1 MININ
6 KYYLIHGERRNIG
19 PPKHQILNK
28 TTIPIIIRDSLI
40 ERVRLSNKVT
50 CLLCSSQR
58 TEADW
63 HVICII
69 RAYTGCR
76 LEIQHWFPPLRS
88 LCRRMVQSSPRL
100 KVLQR
105 SISHHCTSAYTDE
118 CRYSDTQYV
127 GYAEGKKQTEKT
139 TPSAENK
146 IRSVLFFHVHPRNLH
161 PSHCDCNIACTWL
174 YCHLCLISC
183 SLQTSSSV

>member
-1 MININ
+1 MENEGI
-6 KYYLIHGERRNIG
+6 IG

-28 TTIPIIIRDSLI
+28 ITIPIIIRDSLI
-40 ERVRLSNKVT
+40 ERARLSNKVT

-127 GYAEGKKQTEKT
+127 GWCRGEKT
-139 TPSAENK
+139 DWK
-146 IRSVLFFHVHPRNLH
+146 
-161 PSHCDCNIACTWL
+161 
-174 YCHLCLISC
+174 Y
-183 SLQTSSSV
+183 